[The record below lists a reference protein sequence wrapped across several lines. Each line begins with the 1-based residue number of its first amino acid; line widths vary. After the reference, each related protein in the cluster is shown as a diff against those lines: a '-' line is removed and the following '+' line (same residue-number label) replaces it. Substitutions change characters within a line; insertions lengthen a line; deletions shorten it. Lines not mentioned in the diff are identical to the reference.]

1 MAEEVRGRSHSY
13 ELFMASL
20 CVFALATL
28 AVERFV
34 DLTDPMS
41 DVLQL
46 ADKAVC
52 LMFLLDFGYSLATA
66 PNRWRYFRTWGWIDL
81 LSSIPTVAAL
91 RVGRGARILRIVRVL
106 RGARAT
112 RILAGTVIQRR
123 AESAAMSAALATL
136 LLIVFAS
143 VAVLHFESE
152 PESTI
157 KTAQDAV
164 WWSVATVT
172 TVGYGDRYPVTW
184 EGRVIAVAL
193 MLLGMSLVGVM
204 SGLFASW
211 FMAPTAAQNRGEI
224 EQLQVEIAA
233 LRKAIESQA
242 RNGPGSRGQ
251 LACHSTVAV
260 PFGASHGEG

>member
-1 MAEEVRGRSHSY
+1 MAEEVRGRSPSY
-13 ELFMASL
+13 QLFMLSL
-20 CVFALATL
+20 CVFALAAL

-34 DLTDPMS
+34 DLSDPMS
-41 DVLQL
+41 DVLHL
-46 ADKAVC
+46 ADEGVC
-52 LMFLLDFGYSLATA
+52 LIFLLDFGYSLATA
-66 PNRWRYFRTWGWIDL
+66 PNRWRYFRTWGWVDL

-91 RVGRGARILRIVRVL
+91 RVGRGARILRIIRVL
-106 RGARAT
+106 RGVRAT
-112 RILAGTVIQRR
+112 RILAGTLIQRR
-123 AESAAMSAALATL
+123 AEGAAMSAALATIL
-136 LLIVFAS
+136 LVVFAS

-152 PESTI
+152 PESNI
-157 KTAQDAV
+157 KTAEDAV

-172 TVGYGDRYPVTW
+172 TVGNGDRYPVTW

-233 LRKAIESQA
+233 LRRAIETQGRGEPNGSQA
-242 RNGPGSRGQ
+242 VVAQTFVSGP
-251 LACHSTVAV
+251 L
-260 PFGASHGEG
+260 PASEG